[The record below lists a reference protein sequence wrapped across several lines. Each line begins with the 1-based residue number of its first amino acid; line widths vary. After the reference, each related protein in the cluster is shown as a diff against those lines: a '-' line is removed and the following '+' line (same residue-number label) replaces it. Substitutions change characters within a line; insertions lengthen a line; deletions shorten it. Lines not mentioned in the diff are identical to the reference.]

1 MLTIYVFLYDRLYLI
16 LSGLEKEL
24 STERDLQNNP
34 IKEALAS
41 QSFMHIGYL
50 LSLPTMMQ
58 TSLESGFRSALTDFI

>member
-1 MLTIYVFLYDRLYLI
+1 MLTVYVFLYGRLYLI

-24 STERDLQNNP
+24 SAERDLQNNP

-41 QSFMHIGYL
+41 QSFMQIGYL

-58 TSLESGFRSALTDFI
+58 TSLESGFCSALTDFI